1 MKVTIEPGKIT
12 VEAEHARDAVEV
24 LNSLTARV
32 LDIYATKPEALVE
45 HVAEKREKA
54 KTVHLRSVTGPE
66 VDKPMGGRAAP
77 PAPEPAPV
85 NETAALPVVPPETPG
100 ARDTV
105 EVLSNEAEQHIET
118 FGQMQDPEPTLLAE
132 VPRVPEPGV
141 VADAAKPGNGPSS
154 SVDAE
159 AIVALQGATSLRPI
173 FNYFLDRQI
182 TDAEGLFA
190 ACIRVRAGIPYL
202 ASMINFEKRVRTA
215 IAVILEKDIPQ
226 SFS

>member
-1 MKVTIEPGKIT
+1 M
-12 VEAEHARDAVEV
+12 
-24 LNSLTARV
+24 
-32 LDIYATKPEALVE
+32 
-45 HVAEKREKA
+45 
-54 KTVHLRSVTGPE
+54 
-66 VDKPMGGRAAP
+66 
-77 PAPEPAPV
+77 
-85 NETAALPVVPPETPG
+85 
-100 ARDTV
+100 

-132 VPRVPEPGV
+132 APRVPEPGV
-141 VADAAKPGNGPSS
+141 AEPPVPVESKPGNGPSS

>member
-1 MKVTIEPGKIT
+1 
-12 VEAEHARDAVEV
+12 
-24 LNSLTARV
+24 
-32 LDIYATKPEALVE
+32 
-45 HVAEKREKA
+45 VAEKREKA

-105 EVLSNEAEQHIET
+105 KVLADESDATYEHRE
-118 FGQMQDPEPTLLAE
+118 DPEPTLLAE

-141 VADAAKPGNGPSS
+141 VADA
-154 SVDAE
+154 E
-159 AIVALQGATSLRPI
+159 AIAALKGVSSLRPI

>member
-66 VDKPMGGRAAP
+66 VDKLMGGRAVP

-105 EVLSNEAEQHIET
+105 EVLADESDATYEHRE
-118 FGQMQDPEPTLLAE
+118 DPEPTLLAE

-141 VADAAKPGNGPSS
+141 VADA
-154 SVDAE
+154 E
-159 AIVALQGATSLRPI
+159 AIAALKGVSSLRPI

>member
-1 MKVTIEPGKIT
+1 MQVTIKPGEIT
-12 VEAEHARDAVEV
+12 VEAELARDAVEV
-24 LNSLTARV
+24 LNSLAARV
-32 LDIYATKPEALVE
+32 LDIYATKPEALTE

-66 VDKPMGGRAAP
+66 VDRPTAPRAVPVAV
-77 PAPEPAPV
+77 EPAPA
-85 NETAALPVVPPETPG
+85 NETVALPIVPPAVPG
-100 ARDTV
+100 ARDVSEILADESDATY
-105 EVLSNEAEQHIET
+105 EHRE
-118 FGQMQDPEPTLLAE
+118 DPEPTLLAE

-190 ACIRVRAGIPYL
+190 ACVRIKEQIPYL
-202 ASMINFEKRVRTA
+202 ATMVNFEKRVRTA
-215 IAVILEKDIPQ
+215 LAVILEKETPQ
-226 SFS
+226 AFS

>member
-32 LDIYATKPEALVE
+32 LDIYATKPEALAE

-141 VADAAKPGNGPSS
+141 VADA
-154 SVDAE
+154 E
-159 AIVALQGATSLRPI
+159 AIAALKGVSSLRPI